1 MFLVIQNFIFSKT
14 LSPSRHKNLNFWF
27 ILTVTS
33 HQNQKS
39 LIIKAPFILY
49 CTTKQYLIL
58 VRTCKDNI
66 NIIFLFNQVII
77 TSFGGKYVI
86 VVVFFENS
94 SWLSFEKPVGLGR
107 EESNR
112 RSSSFLIFSFLSF
125 PFHPGASL
133 NCDQITNFDFD

>member
-1 MFLVIQNFIFSKT
+1 MFLQLLLLKSSYLCTKYVQT
-14 LSPSRHKNLNFWF
+14 QNLNFWF
-27 ILTVTS
+27 RLIVTS

-39 LIIKAPFILY
+39 LIIKHHSY
-49 CTTKQYLIL
+49 HTDVQYLIL

-112 RSSSFLIFSFLSF
+112 RSSSSFLIFSSLSF

-133 NCDQITNFDFD
+133 NCDQITNFDFN